1 MGNSGFLLGWPW
13 EGKVCTG
20 EKRDCKEHKG
30 PPFGR
35 KGLEKAKKQAGCRQ
49 RGSTRERKHLAGSE
63 GGAASR
69 SSRQQSQCHGLSRA
83 HHRRT
88 VETLGEPVVNLDTAA
103 RL

>member
-1 MGNSGFLLGWPW
+1 MY
-13 EGKVCTG
+13 G
-20 EKRDCKEHKG
+20 EKRADKEHKG

-49 RGSTRERKHLAGSE
+49 RGSMTERKHLSDSE
-63 GGAASR
+63 GGAAPR
-69 SSRQQSQCHGLSRA
+69 SSCQQSRCHGLCRA

-88 VETLGEPVVNLDTAA
+88 VETLGEPAVNLDTAA